1 MDGTVLVM
9 DYSGFEIKKIKY
21 ILSSIGNFDFIEIS
35 DVNRFY
41 SSFNELSNLTLII
54 MDLAFPTEKE
64 GFSLLASI
72 RNSSHLKDTPVII
85 TSKSDNVEYRNAALK
100 LLANDYIQKPYK
112 PSRLESSV
120 RSIIKIEK
128 RFSYPVDES
137 AKIIMSFEEYFA
149 KELNMAKRTRRCLS
163 IILITLIK
171 PKEEKLKNIENI
183 TEIMDKAYSIAIDKV
198 KKSLRVTDYAVLNN
212 KDIIVVLPNTDP
224 SGALVVNEKISLY
237 IDVGLNSIDIK
248 FDDFFFST
256 CVTYPEDGSD
266 FQSLMERA
274 IKSVTE
280 KEMLEKFT
288 NILDETKV
296 YARSRYNQFKK

>member
-1 MDGTVLVM
+1 
-9 DYSGFEIKKIKY
+9 
-21 ILSSIGNFDFIEIS
+21 
-35 DVNRFY
+35 
-41 SSFNELSNLTLII
+41 
-54 MDLAFPTEKE
+54 
-64 GFSLLASI
+64 
-72 RNSSHLKDTPVII
+72 
-85 TSKSDNVEYRNAALK
+85 
-100 LLANDYIQKPYK
+100 
-112 PSRLESSV
+112 
-120 RSIIKIEK
+120 
-128 RFSYPVDES
+128 
-137 AKIIMSFEEYFA
+137 MSFEEYFA